1 MRPDSSNST
10 CFTLWYHAYG
20 PSIGALRIYIADS
33 NVTNRN
39 LLWEISGQQS
49 TDSNDWQQGILPIP
63 VIQNDYVII
72 LEGTVGKS
80 YDGDISVD
88 DIAFTNF
95 TSSCSKKPSFSSP
108 TTTTVG
114 PSTSPPTVYG

>member
-49 TDSNDWQQGILPIP
+49 TDSNDWQQGILPITN
-63 VIQNDYVII
+63 VQND
-72 LEGTVGKS
+72 
-80 YDGDISVD
+80 
-88 DIAFTNF
+88 
-95 TSSCSKKPSFSSP
+95 
-108 TTTTVG
+108 
-114 PSTSPPTVYG
+114 